1 MGTGTRAMAY
11 FYKIYSS
18 THLNY
23 LTLLIYIELAVAFET
38 RVQRYTVSAT
48 SQRQLCI
55 TFLIPEKEG
64 QSGMGVIFR
73 RRLHQSEVNMA
84 IDTAPI
90 TEHGVAI
97 LPEQAWEH
105 ALYQDTSVNI
115 ICVTDF

>member
-1 MGTGTRAMAY
+1 V
-11 FYKIYSS
+11 
-18 THLNY
+18 NE
-23 LTLLIYIELAVAFET
+23 YIA
-38 RVQRYTVSAT
+38 
-48 SQRQLCI
+48 
-55 TFLIPEKEG
+55 FLIPEKEG